1 MSADLELDEKQFEQ
15 KLDLLAIRIPREL
28 SSSVTRLLH
37 G

>member
-1 MSADLELDEKQFEQ
+1 MSADLELDLKKFEQ

-28 SSSVTRLLH
+28 SSSITRILH